1 MQLHYIALHAEEAPV
16 DDQLTFRIPRT
27 LARAL
32 ARRAKERGVPKS
44 QVVREALARYMVG
57 EPAEPDRE
65 ELWRRIQPFIGS
77 IAIDEA
83 AVEAD
88 EIARQIRRNNWRE

>member
-1 MQLHYIALHAEEAPV
+1 MN
-16 DDQLTFRIPRT
+16 DQLTFRIPRD

-32 ARRAKERGVPKS
+32 ARRAKERGIPRS
-44 QVVREALARYMVG
+44 QVVREALARYVAG
-57 EPAEPDRE
+57 EPVDPDRE
-65 ELWRRIQPFIGS
+65 ELWRRVQPFIGS

-88 EIARQIRRNNWRE
+88 EIARQIYRNMS